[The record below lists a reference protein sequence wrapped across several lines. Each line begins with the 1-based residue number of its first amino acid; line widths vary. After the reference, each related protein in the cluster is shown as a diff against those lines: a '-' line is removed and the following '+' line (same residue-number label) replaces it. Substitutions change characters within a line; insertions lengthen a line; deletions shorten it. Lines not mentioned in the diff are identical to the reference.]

1 MNADSTY
8 YRCSSSQDTLQCLRN
23 TDIGLLDAVNSNI
36 SANAFFGT
44 FIFVPVVDG
53 TFITERPTEALK
65 KGKINGVSF
74 LCYEHRT
81 Q

>member
-1 MNADSTY
+1 MLILLN
-8 YRCSSSQDTLQCLRN
+8 YRCSSSQDTLECLRN
-23 TDIGLLDAVNSNI
+23 VDIELLDSVNSNI
-36 SANAFFGT
+36 AANGFYGT

-65 KGKINGVSF
+65 KGKVNGVCL
-74 LCYEHRT
+74 LCYEYVA